1 MKTEYVVGH
10 KTNNEGIYFF
20 IINIFILYIK
30 NYIMKKI
37 FLPATLFASWFIA
50 LKPAEIKA
58 QPFTMNDV
66 KTQMMKDWERAKT
79 YTIDYLNA
87 MPADKYAF
95 KAVDSIRSFAQQML
109 HLASGNL
116 LLMHAASGQPTP
128 SFFGMDMEHSPGAQA
143 KDSVMYYVTASYDY
157 CINAV
162 KSSDIAKWGETIKSM
177 NNETRFALMMKT
189 FEHQTHHRGQTTIYI
204 RLLGIRP
211 PSERLF

>member
-1 MKTEYVVGH
+1 MYA
-10 KTNNEGIYFF
+10 
-20 IINIFILYIK
+20 K

-37 FLPATLFASWFIA
+37 FLSATLFASWFIA

-58 QPFTMNDV
+58 QAFTMNDV
-66 KTQMMKDWERAKT
+66 KTQMVKDWERAKT

-87 MPADKYAF
+87 MPADKYSF

-116 LLMHAASGQPTP
+116 LLMSAASDQPTS
-128 SFFGMDMEHSPGAQA
+128 SFFGMDVEHSSGAQA

-162 KSSDIAKWGETIKSM
+162 KSSDIAKWGEAIKSM
-177 NNETRFALMMKT
+177 NNETRYALMMKA

-204 RLLGIRP
+204 RLQGIRP
-211 PSERLF
+211 PPEHLF